1 MFSKGSIA
9 AVVGLTILAASSCGR
24 VSYPTPEDDATAGDR
39 PPDIDLSAY
48 AMTFEEEFDELDVS
62 GRRCDTRW
70 IAHTPY
76 NGDFGA
82 AVFSD
87 PSRDFPFVTRNGILR
102 IEARK
107 MPTVGWRAGLLSSW
121 NTCDEGFAQQYGYFE
136 IRTKL
141 PRGKGFWPAFWLLST
156 DREERVAEIDIFEYH
171 SVRPH
176 KVELTVHVHSN
187 EEAERFQDAHHESV
201 EPYSLADR
209 FNTYGVD
216 VGEDEMVFYLNRRE
230 VWRRPTRPEFRQPLY
245 ILLNLAMDGGEIT
258 NQTPESDYMYVDY
271 VRVYARQ

>member
-1 MFSKGSIA
+1 MLAKRSAAIA
-9 AVVGLTILAASSCGR
+9 VGLTLSAVFSCGQAT
-24 VSYPTPEDDATAGDR
+24 YPTPAGSAPVDAG

-48 AMTFEEEFDELDVS
+48 VVTFEEEFDELDVS
-62 GRRCDTRW
+62 GRDCDTRW

-82 AVFSD
+82 AVFVD
-87 PSRDFPFVTRNGILR
+87 PSRDFPFVTHNGILR

-107 MPTVGWRAGLLSSW
+107 MPVVGWRAGLLSSW
-121 NTCDEGFAQQYGYFE
+121 NTCNQGFAQQYGYFE
-136 IRTKL
+136 ISAKL

-156 DREERVAEIDIFEYH
+156 DREERVAEIDVFEYH
-171 SVRPH
+171 SLRPNQ
-176 KVELTVHVHSN
+176 VELTIHIHAKN
-187 EEAERFQDAHHESV
+187 EEERLRTGHLQKV

-230 VWRRPTRPEFRQPLY
+230 IWRTPTRPAFRQPLY
-245 ILLNLAMDGGEIT
+245 ILLNLAMDRGEIT
-258 NQTPESDYMYVDY
+258 NETPESDYMYVDY
-271 VRVYARQ
+271 VRAYARQ